1 MAYRKGFVFW
11 GVGGGGGGVKP
22 EYWGKASLTLCHPCS
37 PCKRLNNLTK
47 EVAYFNKLLQNS
59 LNLLL
64 LATSDYRSFFIN
76 IFIGCRSP
84 VHQFFLFTKP
94 KSNFLFC
101 TFYWV
106 TAMNN
111 IPAQKKWNSSG
122 LQNLWED
129 YVPENDSCL
138 LSSLGDSLLKR
149 PSDEK
154 CSSPWGGALRD
165 NTKNGCIAGLAFTG
179 LKHAKNAC
187 TTSLYSSLTALL
199 VTGAFQ
205 ERVTQRRQE
214 AAVIPTVGRS
224 VGWRH

>member
-1 MAYRKGFVFW
+1 MINSGLCSEIISSCKWPIVRCSFLGAGWNRSTGE
-11 GVGGGGGGVKP
+11 KP
-22 EYWGKASLTLCHPCS
+22 LWHY
-37 PCKRLNNLTK
+37 
-47 EVAYFNKLLQNS
+47 LQNS

-129 YVPENDSCL
+129 YVPANDSCL

-149 PSDEK
+149 PSDEE
-154 CSSPWGGALRD
+154 C
-165 NTKNGCIAGLAFTG
+165 C
-179 LKHAKNAC
+179 
-187 TTSLYSSLTALL
+187 
-199 VTGAFQ
+199 
-205 ERVTQRRQE
+205 E
-214 AAVIPTVGRS
+214 AAV
-224 VGWRH
+224 

>member
-1 MAYRKGFVFW
+1 MKLCHHANGLSEGVRFW
-11 GVGGGGGGVKP
+11 GEGESGVLEK
-22 EYWGKASLTLCHPCS
+22 SLSETMS
-37 PCKRLNNLTK
+37 PLLPLQGTKQPYKRSS
-47 EVAYFNKLLQNS
+47 YFNKGLQNS

-94 KSNFLFC
+94 KSNFLFR

-111 IPAQKKWNSSG
+111 IPAQKKWHSSG

-129 YVPENDSCL
+129 YVPANDSCL

-149 PSDEK
+149 PSDEE
-154 CSSPWGGALRD
+154 CSE
-165 NTKNGCIAGLAFTG
+165 
-179 LKHAKNAC
+179 
-187 TTSLYSSLTALL
+187 
-199 VTGAFQ
+199 V
-205 ERVTQRRQE
+205 
-214 AAVIPTVGRS
+214 AV
-224 VGWRH
+224 